1 MTRRTAHGAAKH
13 AGNGVSAMDTDGRV
27 ESTES
32 DKRREA
38 TDGAR
43 RAVRF
48 ARALALG
55 GLAAAAM
62 GGCGDDEPSK
72 KPDADTIVAVD
83 GPLAPPD
90 LPRHA

>member
-1 MTRRTAHGAAKH
+1 
-13 AGNGVSAMDTDGRV
+13 MDTDKRV

-32 DKRREA
+32 DRRREA

-55 GLAAAAM
+55 GLAVAAM
-62 GGCGDDEPSK
+62 GSCGDDEPSK
-72 KPDADTIVAVD
+72 KPDADTIIAVD

-90 LPRHA
+90 MPKRA